1 MEHSSLDTLQK
12 AKNYCLLLL
21 KYRLRSQKE
30 LYNRLKNKKFDEAVI
45 QEALRFMRTKGFV
58 DDQTFAKE
66 WIAWRIKKPLG
77 VHRLTQELR
86 EKGID
91 AQVIAEQIDKIKEG
105 YSEEEVVLKIARRQM
120 ERLKGIDYDKARK
133 RVYGY
138 LLRRGFTP
146 EIVINVINQLKQ

>member
-1 MEHSSLDTLQK
+1 MDTLQK

-45 QEALRFMRTKGFV
+45 QEALRFMKTQGFV
-58 DDQTFAKE
+58 DDATFAKE

-77 VHRLTQELR
+77 VRRLEQELR

-91 AQVIAEQIDKIKEG
+91 PQVIAEHIDKIKEG
-105 YSEEEVVLKIARRQM
+105 YSEEEVVSKIARARM
-120 ERLKGIDYDKARK
+120 EKLKGIGYDKARA

-146 EIVINVINQLKQ
+146 EIVINVINRLEQ